1 MNCPYCSQKMQEGA
15 YRTQRDG
22 PIIWLPSNVK
32 YKGLFFSRAK
42 VEEQGGIVLGNAE
55 DEAGARKIGYACKS
69 CGILITKF

>member
-1 MNCPYCSQKMQEGA
+1 MKCPYCNQKMQEGA

-22 PIIWLPSNVK
+22 PIIWWLGDVK

-42 VEEQGGIVLGNAE
+42 IEEQGGVVLDNAK
-55 DEAGARKIGYACKS
+55 DEMGAGKIGYACKN